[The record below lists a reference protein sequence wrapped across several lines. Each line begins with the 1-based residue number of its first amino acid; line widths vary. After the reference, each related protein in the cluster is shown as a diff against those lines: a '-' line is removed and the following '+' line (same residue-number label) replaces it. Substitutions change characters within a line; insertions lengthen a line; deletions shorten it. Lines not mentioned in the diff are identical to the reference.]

1 MAQITKVTRNAR
13 KLQSLLL
20 GSITSTKGLS
30 SIPTLELLD
39 SASKLVG
46 KAGDKEQGLLTSIL
60 VELDTRMD
68 LLEADPIVLLKLAVT
83 VINKAG
89 EDDGQISK
97 DIILKATSTA
107 KGIKR
112 V

>member
-13 KLQSLLL
+13 KLQALLL
-20 GSITSTKGLS
+20 GAITSTKGLS
-30 SIPTLELLD
+30 NIPTLELLD
-39 SASKLVG
+39 SASKLTG
-46 KAGDKEQGLLTSIL
+46 KAGDKEQGLLASIL
-60 VELDTRMD
+60 AELDGRTD
-68 LLEADPIVLLKLAVT
+68 LLEADPTVLLKLAVI

-97 DIILKATSTA
+97 DIILKATAST
-107 KGIKR
+107 KGAKR

>member
-1 MAQITKVTRNAR
+1 MAQITKTTRNAR
-13 KLQSLLL
+13 KLQALLL
-20 GSITSTKGLS
+20 GSITSIKGLS
-30 SIPTLELLD
+30 FIPTLELLD

-46 KAGDKEQGLLTSIL
+46 KAGDKEQGLLASIL
-60 VELDTRMD
+60 SELEGRTD
-68 LLEADPIVLLKLAVT
+68 LLEADPTVLLKLAVI

-97 DIILKATSTA
+97 DLILKATTNN
-107 KGIKR
+107 GCKR

>member
-1 MAQITKVTRNAR
+1 MAQITKATRNAR
-13 KLQSLLL
+13 KLQALLL
-20 GSITSTKGLS
+20 AGITSTKGLS
-30 SIPTLELLD
+30 YISTIELLD

-46 KAGDKEQGLLTSIL
+46 KAGDKEQGLLASIL
-60 VELDTRMD
+60 SELESRTD
-68 LLEADPIVLLKLAVT
+68 LLEADPTVLLKLAVI

-97 DIILKATSTA
+97 DIILKATAFT
-107 KGIKR
+107 KGAKR